1 MSNPQI
7 KIKKMK
13 KFLFSL
19 GLIAMAFNL
28 TNCAQHEEAT
38 PITAPQGDF
47 ELFASNASIAR
58 TTNDDKNT
66 LWATGDALNVFHAV
80 TDMTEYTLD
89 GKFTLAS
96 GSTDRFT
103 GDLNGEL
110 DPQEEYDWYVI
121 YPYQANRT
129 SPTASDKKGYTGVGC
144 FASSTQKQD
153 GYNSTKHLS
162 GVDFPIAG
170 VKKAVS
176 AASAPTVAMKN
187 LASVLAFNITNT
199 IDAEVVV
206 KSVTF
211 TAPESIIGTY
221 YINFTDIDN
230 VEFTDS
236 GDNYVSKS
244 ATVKVSNGTALA
256 KGALATVYMGIK
268 PFTAAAGSEFTVSV
282 TADVNGV
289 ESVYTKTVNSE
300 KGIKFSSNTIKSF
313 PVNFEAEIPSAEDI
327 VEVIDFSKQDYANAQ
342 AISSFDGNFCSIAF
356 DKGTNST
363 APAYY
368 TTGSAVRVYA
378 GSYFTITSEQTIIG
392 VAFTF
397 GSGEDNTAAENNAL
411 SADSGS
417 IANNAWTGEA
427 NSIKFTVAGTKGH
440 RRIQKLQ
447 ITYKV
452 TDPAIIVNP
461 ISVAA
466 TGAEGEATYSVLKM
480 EDDVTATF
488 ATEWISAEAGNG
500 KITYEIEPNYTGA
513 VRVGEITLAS
523 ASAGITK
530 SVVVE
535 QAADVFNVN
544 LAEIELGA
552 NANSTAKFTV
562 NSTYPFSITNPDSTK
577 LSFSPTSGE
586 GTVEIT
592 VTALTANSNSE
603 ALEIGNIVVSR
614 SVDSKTVSVAA
625 TQVASGT
632 VEKVPTDA
640 TLSFANKAQRTTYD
654 SSKQVWE
661 QNGIVL
667 TNNKASSTSNVADY
681 ANPARFYANSSI
693 EITAPG
699 QITKIVYTANSSS
712 YATTL
717 KSSIGTV
724 SGATVAA
731 SGSTVTVTYST
742 PVDKITIN
750 KLSEQVRMNSLTVT
764 YLK

>member
-28 TNCAQHEEAT
+28 TNCAQYEEAT

-58 TTNDDKNT
+58 TANDGVNT
-66 LWATGDALNVFHAV
+66 LWATSDALNVFHAV

-103 GDLNGEL
+103 GNLNGEL

-121 YPYQANRT
+121 YPYEENRT

-144 FASSTQKQD
+144 YASSTQKQN

-230 VEFTDS
+230 VVFTDS
-236 GDNYVSKS
+236 GDYYVSKS
-244 ATVKVSNGTALA
+244 ATVEVSNGTALA

-327 VEVIDFSKQDYANAQ
+327 VEVIDFSKQGYANATEVL
-342 AISSFDGNFCSIAF
+342 SFNGEYCSIALN
-356 DKGTNST
+356 KGTNSQT
-363 APAYY
+363 PKYY
-368 TTGSAVRVYA
+368 TTGTAVRCY
-378 GSYFTITSEQTIIG
+378 GGNYFTISSESLKIKK
-392 VAFTF
+392 VVFTF
-397 GSGEDNTAAENNAL
+397 SSSEADEQNCSNTITATPETFTTDTWVGSAE
-411 SADSGS
+411 
-417 IANNAWTGEA
+417 
-427 NSIKFTVAGTKGH
+427 SIKFTISGTGGH
-440 RRIQKLQ
+440 RRIQKIT
-447 ITYKV
+447 ITYGEPDPTIV
-452 TDPAIIVNP
+452 ATDPAAFAYNTTTAT
-461 ISVAA
+461 ISYKLLALTGTVTA
-466 TGAEGEATYSVLKM
+466 TEDAEWITAVDCSTEGAVVLTLTENTSYDARTADVTLSKEGAEDVVIKVTQSGKPRPTLTLPTATVPVDSDATSATIKYNYANLIG
-480 EDDVTATF
+480 DVTATADAEWVKSIDCSTLGQVVVTF
-488 ATEWISAEAGNG
+488 DANTGDERSAKITISSTDATDVTATITQAEAG
-500 KITYEIEPNYTGA
+500 
-513 VRVGEITLAS
+513 AS
-523 ASAGITK
+523 AEPIT
-530 SVVVE
+530 
-535 QAADVFNVN
+535 
-544 LAEIELGA
+544 
-552 NANSTAKFTV
+552 
-562 NSTYPFSITNPDSTK
+562 
-577 LSFSPTSGE
+577 
-586 GTVEIT
+586 
-592 VTALTANSNSE
+592 
-603 ALEIGNIVVSR
+603 
-614 SVDSKTVSVAA
+614 
-625 TQVASGT
+625 
-632 VEKVPTDA
+632 A
-640 TLSFANKAQRTTYD
+640 TLSFANKAQRTSWNT
-654 SSKQVWE
+654 SQQTWE
-661 QNGIVL
+661 QNGIKLV
-667 TNNKASSTSNVADY
+667 NEKGSSTSNVADY
-681 ANPARFYANSSI
+681 ANPARFYKSSKI
-693 EITAPG
+693 TITAPG
-699 QITKIVYTANSSS
+699 KISKIVFTANTSA
-712 YATTL
+712 YATAL
-717 KSSIGTV
+717 KNSVQSTEGSV
-724 SGATVAA
+724 SA
-731 SGSTVTVTYST
+731 SGSNVTITPASQSETFVISSLTGGQVRVNSVTVTYL
-742 PVDKITIN
+742 P
-750 KLSEQVRMNSLTVT
+750 
-764 YLK
+764 